1 MKLHVLEAIFYSKC
15 LQNFISFKNYFVE
28 EIVTAQAMTF
38 FIKDWSHLLRKSLM
52 ENFIFSLVWSCVSD
66 KGQEVYNPIKHP
78 QWHFFG
84 KIVDSLGTV
93 D

>member
-1 MKLHVLEAIFYSKC
+1 
-15 LQNFISFKNYFVE
+15 
-28 EIVTAQAMTF
+28 
-38 FIKDWSHLLRKSLM
+38 M
-52 ENFIFSLVWSCVSD
+52 ENFIFSLVWSYVSG